1 MFVFTTESQIDLIP
15 CAPCFFYTDCVRKVS
30 TVIFLEGGQVLSDD
44 DRLRSWGVF
53 GAFFLLWF
61 VSKRFNRA
69 KAEPRTKKKTMGEG
83 GTI

>member
-44 DRLRSWGVF
+44 HTLRSWGFF
-53 GAFFLLWF
+53 GAFFL
-61 VSKRFNRA
+61 SGSRFNRA